1 MVVYGLKYNILVP
14 LVSCLPA
21 CLPPACWQ
29 AGQAGRQG
37 RHGGRAGRVGMEA

>member
-21 CLPPACWQ
+21 CRLP
-29 AGQAGRQG
+29 AGRQG
-37 RHGGRAGRVGMEA
+37 RHGGRAGRAGMEA